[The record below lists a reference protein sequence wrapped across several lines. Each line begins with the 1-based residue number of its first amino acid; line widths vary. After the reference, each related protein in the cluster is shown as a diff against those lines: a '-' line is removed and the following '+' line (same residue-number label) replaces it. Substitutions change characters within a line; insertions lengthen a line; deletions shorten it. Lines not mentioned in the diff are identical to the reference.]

1 MANYTKL
8 RKGTYQSEGNGITF
22 IGIIVTLIMGLLPFW
37 QMREILI
44 RTKSVRVVTPIVPK
58 EENPYGDTQFK
69 VGFPIRKK
77 FNKVLIH
84 AFHSHTCGH

>member
-22 IGIIVTLIMGLLPFW
+22 IGIVVTLIMGLLPFW

-58 EENPYGDTQFK
+58 EENPYGEFLSTY
-69 VGFPIRKK
+69 R
-77 FNKVLIH
+77 
-84 AFHSHTCGH
+84 

>member
-8 RKGTYQSEGNGITF
+8 RKVTYQSEGNGITF
-22 IGIIVTLIMGLLPFW
+22 TGILVTLIMGLLPFW

-58 EENPYGDTQFK
+58 EENPYGEFLSTNSNLAAFL
-69 VGFPIRKK
+69 
-77 FNKVLIH
+77 VLVYFQGDH
-84 AFHSHTCGH
+84 L

>member
-22 IGIIVTLIMGLLPFW
+22 IGIVITLIMGLLPFW

-44 RTKSVRVVTPIVPK
+44 RTKRVRVVTPIVPK
-58 EENPYGDTQFK
+58 EENPYGEFLSTNSNLAAFL
-69 VGFPIRKK
+69 
-77 FNKVLIH
+77 VLVYFQGDH
-84 AFHSHTCGH
+84 L